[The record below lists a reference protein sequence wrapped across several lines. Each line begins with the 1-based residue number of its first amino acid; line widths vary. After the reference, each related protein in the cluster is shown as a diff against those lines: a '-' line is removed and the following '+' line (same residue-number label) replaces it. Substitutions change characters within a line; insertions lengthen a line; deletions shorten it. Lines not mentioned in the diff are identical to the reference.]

1 MIHDW
6 HPKCLIPVQIHPQ
19 KLPRVTKNPS
29 TITHMRTLTFDNR
42 LTRELPQDPIKPV
55 YQRQVA
61 NALWSMAQP
70 TPVKNPQLLAYS
82 PDVANLLGLTP
93 ADMQDSELIQTLGGN
108 GALAG
113 MMTYATRYGGHQ
125 FGHWAGQLGDGRA
138 IYLGELIHAGKRFEL
153 QLKGAGET
161 PYSRS
166 ADGRAVLRSSL
177 REFLCSEAM
186 HHLGIPTTRAL
197 SLVSTGDLVRRDM
210 FYNGN
215 PEMEPGAIVC
225 RVAPSFTRPG
235 HFELMANKGEHHLL
249 KRFIGFTIDRDF
261 SQWLAATGLPLDQH
275 NPSPELIE
283 AWFEEICE
291 RTAILMAHWMR
302 VGFVHGVMNTD
313 NLSIIG
319 LTIDYGPYGWIDHF
333 DPEWTP
339 NTTDAQGKRY
349 CFGRQPD
356 VARWNMERLAD
367 ALATLLPDT
376 EGLADAIS
384 HYDHTYIKH
393 LTQSLA
399 GKFGLGPWQDSD
411 GDLVN
416 RIFELMTRAEI
427 DMTLF
432 FSKLAELDLAQPSI
446 NTISPA
452 FYTEYGLKQFGND
465 IQQWL
470 NTYAKRIQQNK
481 QSPKQRIEKMQAYN
495 PRYVLRNYMAQ
506 EAIDCLINDG
516 DNKRLL
522 SLLAL
527 LKNPYTQQPG
537 MEQFEQKRP
546 DWARQK
552 AGCSM
557 LSCSS

>member
-1 MIHDW
+1 
-6 HPKCLIPVQIHPQ
+6 
-19 KLPRVTKNPS
+19 
-29 TITHMRTLTFDNR
+29 MRNLTFDNR
-42 LTRELPQDPIKPV
+42 FTRELAQDPITQN

-61 NALWSMAQP
+61 NALWSFAQP

-82 PDVANLLGLTP
+82 PEVATMLGLTP
-93 ADMQDSELIQTLGGN
+93 EEMRDRELIQTLGGN
-108 GALAG
+108 GTLAG
-113 MMTYATRYGGHQ
+113 MTTYATRYGGHQ

-138 IYLGELIHAGKRFEL
+138 ILLGELMHEGKRFEL

-161 PYSRS
+161 PYSRN

-186 HHLGIPTTRAL
+186 HYLGVPTTRAL

-210 FYNGN
+210 FYDGR
-215 PEMEPGAIVC
+215 PAMEPGAIVC
-225 RVAPSFTRPG
+225 RVAPTFTRPG
-235 HFELMANKGEHHLL
+235 HFELMAKNGELDLL

-261 SQWLAATGLPLDQH
+261 GEWLPTTELALDKD
-275 NPSPELIE
+275 NPSHELIE

-319 LTIDYGPYGWIDHF
+319 LTIDYGPYGWIDNF
-333 DPEWTP
+333 DPGWTP
-339 NTTDAQGKRY
+339 NTTDAQGRRY
-349 CFGRQPD
+349 CYGRQPD
-356 VARWNMERLAD
+356 IGRWNMERLAD
-367 ALATLLPDT
+367 ALSTILPNT

-384 HYDHTYIKH
+384 HYDSTYLQH
-393 LTQSLA
+393 LTLGLA
-399 GKFGLGPWQDSD
+399 GKFGLDSWQDND
-411 GDLVN
+411 GELVN
-416 RIFELMTRAEI
+416 RIFELMMRAEV

-432 FSKLAELDLAQPSI
+432 FTKLAELDITTPHI
-446 NTISPA
+446 ETIRDA
-452 FYTEYGLKQFGND
+452 FYTEEGLRQFGDD

-470 NTYAKRIQQNK
+470 NTYVQRVQHSKLSPALRLGTMRIH
-481 QSPKQRIEKMQAYN
+481 N
-495 PRYVLRNYMAQ
+495 PRYVLRNYLAQ
-506 EAIDCLINDG
+506 EAIDLLTEKG

-522 SLLAL
+522 TLLEL
-527 LKNPYTQQPG
+527 LKNPYTKQEG

-546 DWARQK
+546 DWAREK

>member
-1 MIHDW
+1 
-6 HPKCLIPVQIHPQ
+6 
-19 KLPRVTKNPS
+19 
-29 TITHMRTLTFDNR
+29 MRTLDFDNR
-42 LTRELPQDPIKPV
+42 FTRELPQDPITENHT
-55 YQRQVA
+55 RQVSD
-61 NALWSMAQP
+61 ALWSLAKP

-82 PDVANLLGLTP
+82 PEVAAMLGLT
-93 ADMQDSELIQTLGGN
+93 ASDMQDPELIQTLGGN
-108 GALAG
+108 GSLTG

-138 IYLGELIHAGKRFEL
+138 ILLGELMHEGKRFEL

-161 PYSRS
+161 PYSRR

-186 HHLGIPTTRAL
+186 HHLGVPTTRAL
-197 SLVSTGDLVRRDM
+197 SLITTGDLVNRDM
-210 FYNGN
+210 FYDGN
-215 PEMEPGAIVC
+215 PQMETGAIVC

-235 HFELMANKGEHHLL
+235 HFELMASNGELDLL

-261 SQWLAATGLPLDQH
+261 AEWLPQTGLTLDIN
-275 NPSPELIE
+275 NPSAELIE

-319 LTIDYGPYGWIDHF
+319 LTIDYGPYGWVDNF
-333 DPEWTP
+333 DPGWTP
-339 NTTDAQGKRY
+339 NTTDAQGRRY
-349 CFGRQPD
+349 CYGRQPD
-356 VARWNMERLAD
+356 IARWNMERLAD
-367 ALATLLPDT
+367 ALATILPNT
-376 EGLADAIS
+376 EGLSDAIS
-384 HYDHTYIKH
+384 HYDNTYMKQ

-399 GKFGLGPWQDSD
+399 GKFGLDSWQDSD
-411 GDLVN
+411 GELVN
-416 RIFELMTRAEI
+416 RIFELMTRAEV

-432 FSKLAELDLAQPSI
+432 FTKLANLDLAQASI
-446 NTISPA
+446 QTITEA
-452 FYTEYGLKQFGND
+452 FYTEEALQQFGDD
-465 IQQWL
+465 IQLWL
-470 NTYAKRIQQNK
+470 ETYAQRMHQSKLSPEARIV
-481 QSPKQRIEKMQAYN
+481 KMQSHN

-506 EAIDCLINDG
+506 EAIDLAEKG
-516 DNKRLL
+516 DN
-522 SLLAL
+522 SHLLAL
-527 LKNPYTQQPG
+527 LQLLKKPYTKQAG

-546 DWARQK
+546 DWARHK

>member
-1 MIHDW
+1 M
-6 HPKCLIPVQIHPQ
+6 
-19 KLPRVTKNPS
+19 
-29 TITHMRTLTFDNR
+29 MRTLTFDNR
-42 LTRELPQDPIKPV
+42 FTSELPQDPISET
-55 YQRQVA
+55 YQRQVS
-61 NALWSMAQP
+61 NALWSIAQP
-70 TPVKNPQLLAYS
+70 TPVKNPQILAYS
-82 PDVANLLGLTP
+82 PEVASMLGFTT
-93 ADMQDSELIQTLGGN
+93 ADMQNTALIQTLGGN

-138 IYLGELIHAGKRFEL
+138 ILLGELMHAGKRFEL

-186 HHLGIPTTRAL
+186 HFLGVPTTRAL

-210 FYNGN
+210 FYDGN
-215 PEMEPGAIVC
+215 PQMEPGAIVC

-235 HFELMANKGEHHLL
+235 HFELMASNGELELL

-261 SQWLAATGLPLDQH
+261 ADWLPSTGLSLDKE
-275 NPSPELIE
+275 NPSVELIE

-319 LTIDYGPYGWIDHF
+319 LTIDYGPYGWIDNF
-333 DPEWTP
+333 DPGWTP
-339 NTTDAQGKRY
+339 NTTDAQGRRY
-349 CFGRQPD
+349 CYGRQPD
-356 VARWNMERLAD
+356 IARWNMERLAD
-367 ALATLLPDT
+367 ALSTILPDT
-376 EGLADAIS
+376 EGLGDAIS
-384 HYDHTYIKH
+384 HFDNTYMKH

-399 GKFGLGPWQDSD
+399 GKFGLDSWQDSD
-411 GDLVN
+411 GELVN
-416 RIFELMTRAEI
+416 RIFELMTRAEV

-432 FSKLAELDLAQPSI
+432 FTRLAELNLTTPSI
-446 NTISPA
+446 DTIKDA
-452 FYTEYGLKQFGND
+452 FYTEQAFKQFGDD

-470 NTYAKRIQQNK
+470 NTYVKRIESSNL
-481 QSPKQRIEKMQAYN
+481 SPAQRLETMRTHN

-506 EAIDCLINDG
+506 EAIDLLAEKG
-516 DNKRLL
+516 DNSR
-522 SLLAL
+522 LLAL
-527 LKNPYTQQPG
+527 LELLKKPYTKQAG

>member
-1 MIHDW
+1 MQ
-6 HPKCLIPVQIHPQ
+6 LITHKASKI
-19 KLPRVTKNPS
+19 L
-29 TITHMRTLTFDNR
+29 HMRTLDFDNR
-42 LTRELPQDPIKPV
+42 FTRELPQDPITENHT
-55 YQRQVA
+55 RQVSD
-61 NALWSMAQP
+61 ALWSLAQP

-82 PDVANLLGLTP
+82 PEVAAMLGL
-93 ADMQDSELIQTLGGN
+93 AASDMQDPELIQTLGGN
-108 GALAG
+108 GALTG

-138 IYLGELIHAGKRFEL
+138 ILLGELMHEGKRFEL

-161 PYSRS
+161 PYSRR

-186 HHLGIPTTRAL
+186 HHLGVPTTRAL
-197 SLVSTGDLVRRDM
+197 SLITTGDLVNRDM
-210 FYNGN
+210 FYDGN
-215 PEMEPGAIVC
+215 PQMETGAIVC

-235 HFELMANKGEHHLL
+235 HFELMASNGELDLL

-261 SQWLAATGLPLDQH
+261 AEWLPQTGLTLDIN
-275 NPSPELIE
+275 NPSAELIE

-319 LTIDYGPYGWIDHF
+319 LTIDYGPYGWIDNF
-333 DPEWTP
+333 DPGWTP
-339 NTTDAQGKRY
+339 NTTDAQGRRY
-349 CFGRQPD
+349 CYGRQPD
-356 VARWNMERLAD
+356 IGRWNMERLAD
-367 ALATLLPDT
+367 ALATILPNT
-376 EGLADAIS
+376 EGLADAIT
-384 HYDHTYIKH
+384 HYDNTYMRA

-399 GKFGLGPWQDSD
+399 GKFGLDAWQDSD
-411 GDLVN
+411 GELIN
-416 RIFELMTRAEI
+416 KIFELMTRAEI

-432 FSKLAELDLAQPSI
+432 FTKLAELNI
-446 NTISPA
+446 NEPTIDTIREA
-452 FYTEYGLKQFGND
+452 FYPEAGFQQFGDD

-470 NTYAKRIQQNK
+470 NTYAKRVK
-481 QSPKQRIEKMQAYN
+481 QSALTAEQRTETMRTHN

-506 EAIDCLINDG
+506 EAIDLAEKG
-516 DNKRLL
+516 DNSRLL
-522 SLLAL
+522 TLLQL
-527 LKNPYTQQPG
+527 LKQPYTKQAG

-546 DWARQK
+546 DWARKK

>member
-1 MIHDW
+1 M
-6 HPKCLIPVQIHPQ
+6 Q
-19 KLPRVTKNPS
+19 TF
-29 TITHMRTLTFDNR
+29 TFDNR
-42 LTRELPQDPIKPV
+42 FTRELPQDAISENH
-55 YQRQVA
+55 QRQVS
-61 NALWSMAQP
+61 NALWSAVQP
-70 TPVKNPQLLAYS
+70 TPVKNPKLLAYS
-82 PDVANLLGLTP
+82 PEVASMLGFTP
-93 ADMQDSELIQTLGGN
+93 TDMQNPELIQTLGGN
-108 GALAG
+108 GKLAG
-113 MMTYATRYGGHQ
+113 MVTYATRYGGHQ

-138 IYLGELIHAGKRFEL
+138 ILLGELIHGGKRFEL

-166 ADGRAVLRSSL
+166 ADGRAVLRSSV

-186 HHLGIPTTRAL
+186 HYLGVPTTRAL
-197 SLVSTGDLVRRDM
+197 SLVATGDLVRRDM

-215 PEMEPGAIVC
+215 PQMEPGAIVC

-235 HFELMANKGEHHLL
+235 HFELMASNGELDLL

-261 SQWLAATGLPLDQH
+261 AQWLPSTGLTLDKEH
-275 NPSPELIE
+275 PTPELIE

-319 LTIDYGPYGWIDHF
+319 LTIDYGPYGWMDNF
-333 DPEWTP
+333 DPGWTP
-339 NTTDAQGKRY
+339 NTTDAQGRRY
-349 CFGRQPD
+349 CYGRQPD
-356 VARWNMERLAD
+356 IARWNMERLAD
-367 ALATLLPDT
+367 ALSTILPDT

-399 GKFGLGPWQDSD
+399 GKFGLDSWQNSD

-432 FSKLAELDLAQPSI
+432 FTKLADLDITAPTI
-446 NTISPA
+446 NTLRDA
-452 FYTEYGLKQFGND
+452 FYTEEGRQQFEDD

-470 NTYAKRIQQNK
+470 VLYANRVE
-481 QSPKQRIEKMQAYN
+481 QSTLSPAERLAKMQAHN

-506 EAIDCLINDG
+506 EAIDLLTEQG
-516 DNKRLL
+516 DNQRLL
-522 SLLAL
+522 TLLNL
-527 LKNPYTQQPG
+527 LKNPYTQQIG

-546 DWARQK
+546 DWAREK

>member
-1 MIHDW
+1 MS
-6 HPKCLIPVQIHPQ
+6 
-19 KLPRVTKNPS
+19 KNELKILKPS
-29 TITHMRTLTFDNR
+29 KIKPMRTLHFDNR
-42 LTRELPQDPIKPV
+42 FTRELPQDQV
-55 YQRQVA
+55 TNTHTRQVR
-61 NALWSMAQP
+61 NAIWSAVQP

-82 PDVANLLGLTP
+82 PEVAAMLGFTHT
-93 ADMQDSELIQTLGGN
+93 DMQDPALIQTLGGN
-108 GALAG
+108 GMLNG
-113 MMTYATRYGGHQ
+113 MMTYATRYGGYQ

-138 IYLGELIHAGKRFEL
+138 ILLGELMHKGKRFEL

-210 FYNGN
+210 FYDGN
-215 PEMEPGAIVC
+215 PQMEPGAIVC
-225 RVAPSFTRPG
+225 RVAPTFTRPG
-235 HFELMANKGEHHLL
+235 HFELMASNGELALL

-261 SQWLAATGLPLDQH
+261 TEWHQHTGIALDIN
-275 NPSPELIE
+275 NPAPELIE

-291 RTAILMAHWMR
+291 RTATLMAHWMR

-319 LTIDYGPYGWIDHF
+319 LTIDYGPYGWVDNF
-333 DPEWTP
+333 DPGWTP

-349 CFGRQPD
+349 CYGRQPD
-356 VARWNMERLAD
+356 IARWNMERLAD
-367 ALATLLPDT
+367 ALSTLLPNT

-384 HYDHTYIKH
+384 HFDNVYLRA
-393 LTQSLA
+393 LTTSLA
-399 GKFGLGPWQDSD
+399 GKFGLDSWQDQD
-411 GDLVN
+411 GEMVN
-416 RIFELMTRAEI
+416 RVFELMTRAEV

-432 FSKLAELDLAQPSI
+432 FTCLAELNISMPHI
-446 NTISPA
+446 NTIKEA
-452 FYTEYGLKQFGND
+452 FYTEQGLQQFGND
-465 IQQWL
+465 MQQWL
-470 NTYAKRIQQNK
+470 TAYAKRIQQSK
-481 QSPKQRIEKMQAYN
+481 LSPEQRLTVMRSHN

-506 EAIDCLINDG
+506 EAIDLLTEKG

-522 SLLAL
+522 ILLEL
-527 LKNPYTQQPG
+527 LKNPYTQQTG

>member
-1 MIHDW
+1 M
-6 HPKCLIPVQIHPQ
+6 
-19 KLPRVTKNPS
+19 KN
-29 TITHMRTLTFDNR
+29 LQFDNR
-42 LTRELPQDPIKPV
+42 FTLELPQDPITDN
-55 YQRQVA
+55 YQRQVS
-61 NALWSMAQP
+61 NALWSLAQP

-82 PDVANLLGLTP
+82 PDVAAMLGLTDE
-93 ADMQDSELIQTLGGN
+93 DMQDPEFIQTLGGN
-108 GALAG
+108 GAMDG
-113 MMTYATRYGGHQ
+113 MITYATRYGGHQ

-138 IYLGELIHAGKRFEL
+138 ILLGELVHEGKRFEL

-186 HHLGIPTTRAL
+186 HYLGIPTTRAL
-197 SLVSTGDLVRRDM
+197 SLVSTGNLVRRDM
-210 FYNGN
+210 FYDGN

-235 HFELMANKGEHHLL
+235 HFELLASNGEFDLL

-261 SQWLAATGLPLDQH
+261 TDWLATKDLPLDKD
-275 NPSPELIE
+275 NPSTELIE

-313 NLSIIG
+313 NLSITG
-319 LTIDYGPYGWIDHF
+319 LTIDYGPYGWIDNF
-333 DPEWTP
+333 DPGWTP
-339 NTTDAQGKRY
+339 NTTDAQGRRY
-349 CFGRQPD
+349 CYGRQPD

-367 ALATLLPDT
+367 ALATILPNT

-384 HYDHTYIKH
+384 HYDNTYMKC

-399 GKFGLGPWQDSD
+399 GKFGLDSWQDSD
-411 GDLVN
+411 GELIN

-432 FSKLAELDLAQPSI
+432 FTLLAELDINEPSI
-446 NTISPA
+446 SKIENA
-452 FYTEYGLKQFGND
+452 FYSLEKLKQFSED

-470 NTYAKRIQQNK
+470 SAYAKRVQNSK
-481 QSPKQRIEKMQAYN
+481 LLPEQRLVKMQTHN

-506 EAIDCLINDG
+506 EAIDLLTNEG

-522 SLLAL
+522 TLLEL
-527 LKNPYTQQPG
+527 LKNPYTKQQG
-537 MEQFEQKRP
+537 MDQFEQKRP
-546 DWARQK
+546 DWARHK

>member
-1 MIHDW
+1 M
-6 HPKCLIPVQIHPQ
+6 
-19 KLPRVTKNPS
+19 
-29 TITHMRTLTFDNR
+29 MRTLTFDNR
-42 LTRELPQDPIKPV
+42 FTSELPQDPISET
-55 YQRQVA
+55 YQRQVS
-61 NALWSMAQP
+61 NALWSIAQP
-70 TPVKNPQLLAYS
+70 TPVKNPQILAYS
-82 PDVANLLGLTP
+82 PEVASMLGFTT
-93 ADMQDSELIQTLGGN
+93 ADMQDPALIQTLGGN

-138 IYLGELIHAGKRFEL
+138 ILLGELMHEGKRFEL

-186 HHLGIPTTRAL
+186 HFLGVPTTRAL

-210 FYNGN
+210 FYDGN
-215 PEMEPGAIVC
+215 PQMEPGAIVC

-235 HFELMANKGEHHLL
+235 HFELMASNGELELL

-261 SQWLAATGLPLDQH
+261 ADWLPSTGLSLDKE
-275 NPSPELIE
+275 NPSVELIE

-319 LTIDYGPYGWIDHF
+319 LTIDYGPYGWIDNF
-333 DPEWTP
+333 DPGWTP
-339 NTTDAQGKRY
+339 NTTDAQGRRY
-349 CFGRQPD
+349 CYGRQPD
-356 VARWNMERLAD
+356 IARWNMERLAD
-367 ALATLLPDT
+367 ALSTILPDT
-376 EGLADAIS
+376 EGLGDAIS
-384 HYDHTYIKH
+384 HFDNTYMKH

-399 GKFGLGPWQDSD
+399 GKFGLDSWQDSD
-411 GDLVN
+411 GELVN
-416 RIFELMTRAEI
+416 RIFELMTRAEV

-432 FSKLAELDLAQPSI
+432 FTRLAELNLTTPSI
-446 NTISPA
+446 DTIKDA
-452 FYTEYGLKQFGND
+452 FYTEQAFKQFGDD

-470 NTYAKRIQQNK
+470 NTYVKRIESSNL
-481 QSPKQRIEKMQAYN
+481 SPAQRLETMRTHN

-506 EAIDCLINDG
+506 EAIDLLAEKG
-516 DNKRLL
+516 DNSR
-522 SLLAL
+522 LLAL
-527 LKNPYTQQPG
+527 LELLKKPYTKQAG
-537 MEQFEQKRP
+537 MEQFEKKRP

>member
-1 MIHDW
+1 
-6 HPKCLIPVQIHPQ
+6 
-19 KLPRVTKNPS
+19 
-29 TITHMRTLTFDNR
+29 MRNLQFDNR
-42 LTRELPQDPIKPV
+42 FTLELPQDPITDN
-55 YQRQVA
+55 YQRQVS
-61 NALWSMAQP
+61 NALWSLAQP

-82 PDVANLLGLTP
+82 PDVAAMLGLTVE
-93 ADMQDSELIQTLGGN
+93 DMQDPELIHTLGGN
-108 GALAG
+108 GALTG
-113 MMTYATRYGGHQ
+113 MITYATRYGGHQ

-138 IYLGELIHAGKRFEL
+138 ILLGELIHEGKRFEL

-186 HHLGIPTTRAL
+186 HYLGIPTTRAL
-197 SLVSTGDLVRRDM
+197 SLVSTGDLVIRDM
-210 FYNGN
+210 FYDGR

-235 HFELMANKGEHHLL
+235 HFELLASNGELDLL

-261 SQWLAATGLPLDQH
+261 SEWLPTTGLPLDKM
-275 NPSPELIE
+275 NPSAELIE

-313 NLSIIG
+313 NLSILG
-319 LTIDYGPYGWIDHF
+319 LTIDYGPYGWIDNF
-333 DPEWTP
+333 DPGWTP
-339 NTTDAQGKRY
+339 NTTDAQGRRY
-349 CFGRQPD
+349 CYGRQPD

-367 ALATLLPDT
+367 ALATILPNT

-384 HYDHTYIKH
+384 HYDNTYIKH

-399 GKFGLGPWQDSD
+399 GKFGLDSWQDSD
-411 GDLVN
+411 GEMVN

-432 FSKLAELDLAQPSI
+432 FTHLACLNITTPSINSISDAFYTQNGLLQFGDDVQQWLDGYTKRVQQSKLAPE
-446 NTISPA
+446 
-452 FYTEYGLKQFGND
+452 
-465 IQQWL
+465 
-470 NTYAKRIQQNK
+470 
-481 QSPKQRIEKMQAYN
+481 QRLEKMQTHN

-506 EAIDCLINDG
+506 EAIDLLTSQG

-522 SLLAL
+522 TLLAL
-527 LKNPYTQQPG
+527 LKNPYTKQQG

-546 DWARQK
+546 DWAKQK

>member
-1 MIHDW
+1 M
-6 HPKCLIPVQIHPQ
+6 
-19 KLPRVTKNPS
+19 
-29 TITHMRTLTFDNR
+29 MRNLTFDNR
-42 LTRELPQDPIKPV
+42 FTRELPQDPISHNH
-55 YQRQVA
+55 QRQVS
-61 NALWSMAQP
+61 NALWSLAQP

-82 PDVANLLGLTP
+82 PDVAAMLGFTP
-93 ADMQDSELIQTLGGN
+93 ADMQDPELIQTLGGN

-113 MMTYATRYGGHQ
+113 MVTYATRYGGHQ

-138 IYLGELIHAGKRFEL
+138 ILLGELMHEGKRFEL

-186 HHLGIPTTRAL
+186 HYLGVPTTRAL

-210 FYNGN
+210 FYDGR

-235 HFELMANKGEHHLL
+235 HFELMASNGELDLL

-261 SQWLAATGLPLDQH
+261 SEWLPTTGLTLDQA
-275 NPSPELIE
+275 NPSAELIE
-283 AWFEEICE
+283 AWFEEVCE

-319 LTIDYGPYGWIDHF
+319 LTIDYGPYGWIDNF
-333 DPEWTP
+333 DPGWTP
-339 NTTDAQGKRY
+339 NTTDAQGRRY
-349 CFGRQPD
+349 CYGRQPD
-356 VARWNMERLAD
+356 IARWNMERLAD
-367 ALATLLPDT
+367 ALSTILPNT

-384 HYDHTYIKH
+384 HYDNTYMQH
-393 LTQSLA
+393 LTISLA
-399 GKFGLGPWQDSD
+399 GKFGLDSWQDSD
-411 GDLVN
+411 GELVN
-416 RIFELMTRAEI
+416 RIFELMTRAEM

-432 FSKLAELDLAQPSI
+432 FTKLTELDITTPNI
-446 NTISPA
+446 ETIHDA
-452 FYTEYGLKQFGND
+452 FYTEQGLQQFGD
-465 IQQWL
+465 DVQQWL
-470 NTYAKRIQQNK
+470 NTYAKRVQQ
-481 QSPKQRIEKMQAYN
+481 STLTPALRLGTMRIHN

-506 EAIDCLINDG
+506 EAIDLLTEKG

-522 SLLAL
+522 TLLEL
-527 LKNPYTQQPG
+527 LKNPYSKQEG

-546 DWARQK
+546 DWAREK

>member
-1 MIHDW
+1 M
-6 HPKCLIPVQIHPQ
+6 
-19 KLPRVTKNPS
+19 
-29 TITHMRTLTFDNR
+29 MRILTFDNR
-42 LTRELPQDPIKPV
+42 FTSELPQDPICET
-55 YQRQVA
+55 YQRQVS
-61 NALWSMAQP
+61 NALWSTAQP
-70 TPVKNPQLLAYS
+70 TPVKNPQILAYS
-82 PDVANLLGLTP
+82 PEVASMLGFTA
-93 ADMQDSELIQTLGGN
+93 ADMQDPALIQTLGGN
-108 GALAG
+108 GALTG
-113 MMTYATRYGGHQ
+113 MVTYATRYGGHQ

-138 IYLGELIHAGKRFEL
+138 ILLGELMHEGKRFEL

-186 HHLGIPTTRAL
+186 HYLGVPTTRAL

-210 FYNGN
+210 FYDGN
-215 PEMEPGAIVC
+215 PQMEPGAIVC

-235 HFELMANKGEHHLL
+235 HFELMASNGELDLL

-261 SQWLAATGLPLDQH
+261 ADWLPTTGLTLDKE

-319 LTIDYGPYGWIDHF
+319 LTIDYGPYGWIDNF
-333 DPEWTP
+333 DPGWTP
-339 NTTDAQGKRY
+339 NTTDAQGRRY
-349 CFGRQPD
+349 CYGRQPD
-356 VARWNMERLAD
+356 ISRWNMERLAD
-367 ALATLLPDT
+367 ALSTILPNT
-376 EGLADAIS
+376 EGLADAIT
-384 HYDHTYIKH
+384 HYDNTYLKA
-393 LTQSLA
+393 LTSSLT
-399 GKFGLGPWQDSD
+399 GKFGLDDWQDSD
-411 GDLVN
+411 GELVN
-416 RIFELMTRAEI
+416 RVFELMTRAEV

-432 FSKLAELDLAQPSI
+432 FTKLAEI
-446 NTISPA
+446 NITTPTIDTIKDA
-452 FYTEYGLKQFGND
+452 FYTEQGFKQFGD
-465 IQQWL
+465 DMQQWL
-470 NTYAKRIQQNK
+470 NTYAKRLQQSK
-481 QSPKQRIEKMQAYN
+481 LSLEQRMTKMQSHN

-506 EAIDCLINDG
+506 EAIDLLTESG

-522 SLLAL
+522 TLLEL
-527 LKNPYTQQPG
+527 LKNPYTQQAS

>member
-1 MIHDW
+1 M
-6 HPKCLIPVQIHPQ
+6 
-19 KLPRVTKNPS
+19 
-29 TITHMRTLTFDNR
+29 MRTLTFDNR
-42 LTRELPQDPIKPV
+42 FTSELPQDPISET
-55 YQRQVA
+55 YQRQVS
-61 NALWSMAQP
+61 NALWSIAQP
-70 TPVKNPQLLAYS
+70 TPVKNPQILAYS
-82 PDVANLLGLTP
+82 PEVASMLGFTT
-93 ADMQDSELIQTLGGN
+93 ADMQDPALIQTLGGN

-138 IYLGELIHAGKRFEL
+138 ILLGELMHAGKRFEL

-186 HHLGIPTTRAL
+186 HFLGVPTTRAL

-210 FYNGN
+210 FYDGN
-215 PEMEPGAIVC
+215 PQMEPGAIVC

-235 HFELMANKGEHHLL
+235 HFELMASNGELELL

-261 SQWLAATGLPLDQH
+261 ADWLPSTGLSLDKE
-275 NPSPELIE
+275 NPSVELIE

-319 LTIDYGPYGWIDHF
+319 LTIDYGPYGWIDNF
-333 DPEWTP
+333 DPGWTP
-339 NTTDAQGKRY
+339 NTTDAQGRRY
-349 CFGRQPD
+349 CYGRQPD
-356 VARWNMERLAD
+356 IARWNMERLAD
-367 ALATLLPDT
+367 ALSTILPDT
-376 EGLADAIS
+376 EGLGDAIS
-384 HYDHTYIKH
+384 HFDNTYMKH

-399 GKFGLGPWQDSD
+399 GKFGLDSWQDSD
-411 GDLVN
+411 GELVN
-416 RIFELMTRAEI
+416 RIFELMTRAEV

-432 FSKLAELDLAQPSI
+432 FTRLAELNLTTPSI
-446 NTISPA
+446 DTIKDA
-452 FYTEYGLKQFGND
+452 FYTEQAFKQFGDD

-470 NTYAKRIQQNK
+470 NTYVKRIESSNL
-481 QSPKQRIEKMQAYN
+481 SPAQRLETMRTHN

-506 EAIDCLINDG
+506 EAIDLLVEKG
-516 DNKRLL
+516 DNSRLL
-522 SLLAL
+522 TLLEL
-527 LKNPYTQQPG
+527 IKKPYTKQAG

>member
-1 MIHDW
+1 MS
-6 HPKCLIPVQIHPQ
+6 KNEL
-19 KLPRVTKNPS
+19 KLVKPS
-29 TITHMRTLTFDNR
+29 KINTMRLLLFDNR
-42 LTRELPQDPIKPV
+42 FTRELPQDPISSA
-55 YQRQVA
+55 YTRQVG
-61 NALWSMAQP
+61 NAVWSAVHP

-82 PDVANLLGLTP
+82 PEVAAMLGLTQT
-93 ADMQDSELIQTLGGN
+93 DMQDPELIQTLGGN
-108 GALAG
+108 GMLNG
-113 MMTYATRYGGHQ
+113 MITYATRYGGHQ

-138 IYLGELIHAGKRFEL
+138 ILLGELMHEGKRFEL

-161 PYSRS
+161 PYSRR

-186 HHLGIPTTRAL
+186 HYLGIPTTRAL

-210 FYNGN
+210 FYDGN
-215 PEMEPGAIVC
+215 PQMEPGAIVC
-225 RVAPSFTRPG
+225 RVAPTFTRPG
-235 HFELMANKGEHHLL
+235 HFELMANNGELDLL

-261 SQWLAATGLPLDQH
+261 AEWLPTTGLTLNKE

-319 LTIDYGPYGWIDHF
+319 LTIDYGPYGWIDNF
-333 DPEWTP
+333 DPSWTP
-339 NTTDAQGKRY
+339 NTTDAQGRRY
-349 CFGRQPD
+349 CYGRQPD
-356 VARWNMERLAD
+356 IARWNMERLAD
-367 ALATLLPDT
+367 ALSTILPDT
-376 EGLADAIS
+376 EGLADAIT
-384 HYDHTYIKH
+384 HYDNTYLKA
-393 LTQSLA
+393 LTSSLA
-399 GKFGLGPWQDSD
+399 GKFGLDTWQDSD
-411 GDLVN
+411 GELVN
-416 RIFELMTRAEI
+416 RLFELMTRAEV

-432 FSKLAELDLAQPSI
+432 FTKLANLDITTPMI
-446 NTISPA
+446 DTITDT
-452 FYTEYGLKQFGND
+452 FYTEQGLKQFSD
-465 IQQWL
+465 DVQQWL
-470 NTYAKRIQQNK
+470 NTYAKRVQQSK
-481 QSPKQRIEKMQAYN
+481 LSPAERLTKMQSHN

-506 EAIDCLINDG
+506 EAIDLLTESG

-522 SLLAL
+522 TLLEL
-527 LKNPYTQQPG
+527 LKNPYTQQVG
-537 MEQFEQKRP
+537 MEQFEKKRP